1 LTGSP
6 RCGARAHRPCQTPLR
21 QDRPDRGFAY
31 LAARRTEA
39 SGGTIGGD
47 FGLRG
52 LAGALDLPRTAV

>member
-1 LTGSP
+1 MSP
-6 RCGARAHRPCQTPLR
+6 AAIFQIHLVLGYIPWLLC
-21 QDRPDRGFAY
+21 